1 MRTIRAARPTLALA
15 ISCALCAGG
24 VGAFVSHQTHVLNSV
39 RTGTVDVAIVDAGHG
54 LDAAPLVTNQS
65 VSHPVTLK
73 ATGDE
78 CWLRVGVTRSVE
90 GAPFGE
96 CSWRAGAADAALGEG
111 WVLAQDGY
119 WYLTVPLPAGE
130 SIGFTELVTLPVFE
144 QVSGPDG
151 YAWGPL
157 SGQEDPVLWTTPSP
171 DPGDDPSLMAYST
184 GEGAALRSTITVE
197 ALQAEAVSPDFASE
211 SPWGGVTAWPAIYTY
226 DVGA

>member
-1 MRTIRAARPTLALA
+1 MSREKRTRRVAASAVAVALAASLAAGATLAYLSSRDEVA
-15 ISCALCAGG
+15 NVYSIAVA
-24 VGAFVSHQTHVLNSV
+24 QTEIVEDFQPPAEIRPGESFPKVVQIANTGSAEVYV
-39 RTGTVDVAIVDAGHG
+39 RVFCEVAD
-54 LDAAPLVTNQS
+54 PS
-65 VSHPVTLK
+65 S
-73 ATGDE
+73 
-78 CWLRVGVTRSVE
+78 
-90 GAPFGE
+90 
-96 CSWRAGAADAALGEG
+96 RAWAALDYDTTR
-111 WVLAQDGY
+111 WSAPQDGY